1 MSEISSM
8 SYTQSAL
15 VYYNN
20 NTSNPGV
27 FVEWERINAAPYKYV
42 ISRSDN
48 FDGTYEYLTEVLY
61 PVNQIIDA
69 SGKPSNYY
77 IVQEQDGNGTPLAT
91 SGPISGDELLTK
103 SSLRYELLDLLNIPI
118 YDEEVLFHKNRT
130 QASVAFP
137 YWNYLPRPEIRI
149 TGYSNEGDRDSL
161 ITLSESTPI
170 YRTINATYDPI
181 EYSRDGNIVQYTD
194 GNNYPDGLMYKA
206 DYLGNIY
213 FVTATGNPVEIH
225 SYDTVFATYNVK
237 AFTNDQMN
245 SALYMALQTINSQ
258 PGANKYTTVAGAP
271 YYYEPALIYGAVYY
285 LLRSLLVNLTQRQK
299 RLLLDDPDKSVISDL
314 RETSKMYHDDFME
327 LVKKLPIARYPG
339 VRGIVVPE
347 FNMPGGR
354 SRFFRYIWNIGT
366 GN

>member
-1 MSEISSM
+1 
-8 SYTQSAL
+8 
-15 VYYNN
+15 
-20 NTSNPGV
+20 
-27 FVEWERINAAPYKYV
+27 
-42 ISRSDN
+42 
-48 FDGTYEYLTEVLY
+48 
-61 PVNQIIDA
+61 
-69 SGKPSNYY
+69 
-77 IVQEQDGNGTPLAT
+77 
-91 SGPISGDELLTK
+91 
-103 SSLRYELLDLLNIPI
+103 LNIPI